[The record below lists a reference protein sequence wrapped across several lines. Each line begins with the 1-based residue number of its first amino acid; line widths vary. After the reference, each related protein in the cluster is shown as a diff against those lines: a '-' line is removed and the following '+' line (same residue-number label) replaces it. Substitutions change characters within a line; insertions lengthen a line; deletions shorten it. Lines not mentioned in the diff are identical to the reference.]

1 MKNLFF
7 TLSCFLF
14 LNTFCFCQ
22 DILILKNGDEK
33 NVKILEVS
41 DTEVKYKKSDSSSV
55 IYSKKKEN
63 IFMIKYHDGTKEVMT
78 LQDSLKTK
86 SVLKTPLVNSF
97 DDCLQG
103 TQDAKTNYTPPF
115 MVGFGSFITAALFPI
130 VGLIPTIACAS
141 TKPNPD
147 SYNMPIS
154 KRNTEEYV
162 SCYAKQAKRKKQGA
176 AWLGWSLGTVCST
189 TILLIYNSLP
199 ASQK

>member
-63 IFMIKYHDGTKEVMT
+63 IFMIKYHDGTKEER
-78 LQDSLKTK
+78 
-86 SVLKTPLVNSF
+86 VL
-97 DDCLQG
+97 
-103 TQDAKTNYTPPF
+103 
-115 MVGFGSFITAALFPI
+115 
-130 VGLIPTIACAS
+130 
-141 TKPNPD
+141 
-147 SYNMPIS
+147 
-154 KRNTEEYV
+154 
-162 SCYAKQAKRKKQGA
+162 
-176 AWLGWSLGTVCST
+176 
-189 TILLIYNSLP
+189 LP
-199 ASQK
+199 KM